1 MGGRTHGGRD
11 QSWEQER
18 RRQHVWIHVA
28 SHLSSAVYGVTAKD
42 ERKEGRKGRKE
53 MRSYF
58 AKSSVAKMVS
68 CVVDNGLF

>member
-42 ERKEGRKGRKE
+42 ERKEGRKEGKEGNVKLFCKVVGRQDG
-53 MRSYF
+53 F
-58 AKSSVAKMVS
+58 V
-68 CVVDNGLF
+68 CG